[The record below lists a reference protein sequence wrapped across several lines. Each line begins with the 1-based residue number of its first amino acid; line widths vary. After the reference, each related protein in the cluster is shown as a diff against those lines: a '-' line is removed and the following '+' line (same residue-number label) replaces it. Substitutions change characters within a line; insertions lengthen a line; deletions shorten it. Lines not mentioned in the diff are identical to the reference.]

1 MVKYLNNRDF
11 IVVKRSDLEAIVEEI
26 KALRELVVKEFR
38 SEPPVGRK
46 QPAQASQAV

>member
-1 MVKYLNNRDF
+1 MDHLNNRDY

-38 SEPPVGRK
+38 FEPPAGRK
-46 QPAQASQAV
+46 QSAQASQAV

>member
-1 MVKYLNNRDF
+1 MEYLKDRDF

-38 SEPPVGRK
+38 SEPPEGRK
-46 QPAQASQAV
+46 RPAQASQAV